1 MKIKILFLMLYCS
14 NHYANQDKNRIKLIE
29 EFKSCQQSLRD
40 TPESFLNLYTSR
52 SILSTIIFL
61 KQTKSFETI
70 PSSDLLIHENILPK
84 IKSIPQDYKEFKKE
98 FESLQDD
105 LKYIPEYFL
114 NLYANQSILDTIA
127 LLKKTKS
134 FKSISPSDLLIYKN
148 TFSKIKLIP
157 KNYREFKEEE
167 SKLYKAY
174 VALKEKDLELI
185 NSLYSDLEHVRYT
198 ITEEI
203 ANFELLK
210 KEAYNSKKFITL
222 QPRPDE
228 LDEFAG
234 LIQLYHRYYEH
245 NPYHLECVK
254 PFSGYIS
261 DQSSDDEDPFARFNI
276 STTGISDPKEKR
288 VTFNLTQPYCEI
300 FDCSHS

>member
-14 NHYANQDKNRIKLIE
+14 NHYANSDKNRIKLIE
-29 EFKSCQQSLRD
+29 EFKSFQQSLSNI
-40 TPESFLNLYTSR
+40 PESFLNLYTSR

-61 KQTKSFETI
+61 NQTKSFQTI
-70 PSSDLLIHENILPK
+70 PSADLLIH
-84 IKSIPQDYKEFKKE
+84 
-98 FESLQDD
+98 
-105 LKYIPEYFL
+105 
-114 NLYANQSILDTIA
+114 
-127 LLKKTKS
+127 
-134 FKSISPSDLLIYKN
+134 KN
-148 TFSKIKLIP
+148 TFPNIKLIP

-185 NSLYSDLEHVRYT
+185 KSLYSYLEYLRYT
-198 ITEEI
+198 ITDEI

-210 KEAYNSKKFITL
+210 KEAYNSKKFAEF
-222 QPRPDE
+222 QSFDHER
-228 LDEFAG
+228 DEFAG
-234 LIQLYHRYYEH
+234 LIHLYHRYYEH

-261 DQSSDDEDPFARFNI
+261 DQSSDDDDPFARFNV

-288 VTFNLTQPYCEI
+288 VTFNLTQPYCET